1 MAKSKKTDGASEPAP
16 KKEPAA
22 RKSPAAKGAAPSKA
36 AAGAAPAARAPAMTA
51 KTTVAATT
59 PTPTPAKK
67 APAGKKAGRADKAPA
82 ARPPQPQAPLID
94 TGLAAQAAASMIA
107 NRFVTGAATGPAGH
121 GAAPPPAGA
130 SQESSAF
137 KSLKE
142 GLNKPSVGGLGGIL
156 GAGGGSRKPNAGFGG
171 PKPSV
176 PGGAKNQTFGADI
189 NRAGVPRR
197 TGG

>member
-1 MAKSKKTDGASEPAP
+1 MAKSKKQEPAGEAAP

-22 RKSPAAKGAAPSKA
+22 
-36 AAGAAPAARAPAMTA
+36 
-51 KTTVAATT
+51 
-59 PTPTPAKK
+59 KK
-67 APAGKKAGRADKAPA
+67 APGAKEPGAKKPAGGKKAAKADKAPA
-82 ARPPQPQAPLID
+82 AAPQAPLID

-107 NRFVTGAATGPAGH
+107 NRAVTGTVTGTGAAAPGDAPQQPAG
-121 GAAPPPAGA
+121 GA
-130 SQESSAF
+130 QESSTF

-142 GLNKPSVGGLGGIL
+142 GLSKPSVGGLGSIL
-156 GAGGGSRKPNAGFGG
+156 GTGGTSRKFNQGFGG

-176 PGGAKNQTFGADI
+176 PGGAKNQTFGADV